1 MSVIISHA
9 KDLLRLL
16 KSRENYVQN
25 FQSQL
30 VTVTTVMRLAAVI
43 ESTTFAPSMKVALQ
57 LPANLCGLSSPVK
70 KNHNS

>member
-30 VTVTTVMRLAAVI
+30 VTITTVMRLAAVI

-57 LPANLCGLSSPVK
+57 YLKTYAV
-70 KNHNS
+70 